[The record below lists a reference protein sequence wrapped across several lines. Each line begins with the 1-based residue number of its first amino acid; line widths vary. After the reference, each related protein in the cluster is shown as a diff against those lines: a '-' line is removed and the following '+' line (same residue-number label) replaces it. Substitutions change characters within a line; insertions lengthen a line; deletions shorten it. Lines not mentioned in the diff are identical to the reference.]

1 MMTSSVMAATFAI
14 LMRIISFL
22 LEQFY
27 RWFPPDAFPVSVVI
41 LYQSLFI
48 LVGIYLL
55 IFLISFIAIMY
66 RLIKNKKWQFMKGF
80 LVGAVLL
87 PLTLIGIFW
96 GLMVLSV

>member
-1 MMTSSVMAATFAI
+1 MH
-14 LMRIISFL
+14 IISFL

-27 RWFPPDAFPVSVVI
+27 LWFPPDASPVSVVI

-87 PLTLIGIFW
+87 PLILIGIFW